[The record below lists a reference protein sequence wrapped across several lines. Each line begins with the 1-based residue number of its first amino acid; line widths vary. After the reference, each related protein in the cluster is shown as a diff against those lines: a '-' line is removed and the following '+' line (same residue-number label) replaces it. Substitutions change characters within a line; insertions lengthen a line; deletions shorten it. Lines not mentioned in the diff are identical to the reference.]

1 MALALALGL
10 GLALIVALTLVLA
23 LALALALT
31 LALALA
37 LAFDGIM
44 RVVFRGLLLQ
54 GIRGDNGGQVGRW
67 LRAGQGGRETRG
79 GRRKLR

>member
-1 MALALALGL
+1 LTLAL
-10 GLALIVALTLVLA
+10 TLA

-54 GIRGDNGGQVGRW
+54 GIRGDNGGQI
-67 LRAGQGGRETRG
+67 LS
-79 GRRKLR
+79 KFI

>member
-1 MALALALGL
+1 MA
-10 GLALIVALTLVLA
+10 
-23 LALALALT
+23 
-31 LALALA
+31 
-37 LAFDGIM
+37 FYGIM

-54 GIRGDNGGQVGRW
+54 GIRGDNGGQVGGW